1 MLLISRISCKTSTS
15 VLIVLV
21 AVVDSWEKI
30 TVWANHLMNT
40 LALIQPWATSTPPS
54 ILSHQRDT
62 GSVGRLDSIW
72 ISWTRLHAVIVAVQ
86 VWQFT
91 KSYILS
97 GSNHLCLCLAINS
110 ATLSWSGKLPV
121 RGDALWVANFAIH
134 FYISSLMWDPF
145 SNSQLSC
152 KVFLG
157 GLAWDISEQTL
168 VSQLKTFGNVRV
180 DWPSSGITSAPKGYL
195 YVIFENES
203 QVIF

>member
-1 MLLISRISCKTSTS
+1 
-15 VLIVLV
+15 
-21 AVVDSWEKI
+21 
-30 TVWANHLMNT
+30 
-40 LALIQPWATSTPPS
+40 
-54 ILSHQRDT
+54 
-62 GSVGRLDSIW
+62 
-72 ISWTRLHAVIVAVQ
+72 
-86 VWQFT
+86 
-91 KSYILS
+91 
-97 GSNHLCLCLAINS
+97 
-110 ATLSWSGKLPV
+110 
-121 RGDALWVANFAIH
+121 
-134 FYISSLMWDPF
+134 MWDPF